1 MISIKFAERIRNV
14 DGAAIADILKASA
27 DPSIISLA
35 GGNPASELFPNK
47 ELAEISYDLLL
58 NQPVLTLQY
67 SVAGGYAPL
76 REEVKKMLAERDNI
90 SAENNDIIITSGS
103 QQGMDFVA
111 KCILNEGDS
120 VIVENP
126 SFLGET
132 TSLRGYGVNL
142 IGVNV
147 QNDGIDTVE
156 LEKVL
161 SENKNIKLIYT
172 IPSFQNPTGITQSL
186 EKRKEV
192 LRIASKYN
200 VLILEDNPYG
210 ELTFDGTKLP
220 TLKSMDTENR
230 VIYAG
235 SFSKILAPGLRV
247 GYIYADKELIG
258 HMIDAKQAN
267 DTHSPMLT
275 QLLVYEYLRRYGI
288 ADNIQRM
295 RELYRRKCQCMLDA
309 MKEYFPEGI
318 TYTTPAGGLFIW
330 CDMGEGFDT
339 LEVYEECI
347 KEKVA
352 FVPGAPFMADPSKK
366 CSAFRLNYSTMSD
379 ENIRLGI
386 KLLGGKL
393 REFIK

>member
-1 MISIKFAERIRNV
+1 MITIKFAERIKNV

-47 ELAEISYDLLL
+47 ELAEIAYDLLL

-90 SAENNDIIITSGS
+90 STENNDIIITSGS

-147 QNDGIDTVE
+147 ENDGIDTNE
-156 LEKVL
+156 LEKAL
-161 SENKNIKLIYT
+161 SKNKNVKLIYT

-200 VLILEDNPYG
+200 VMILEDNPYG

-247 GYIYADKELIG
+247 GYIYADKELIS

-288 ADNIQRM
+288 ADNISRM
-295 RELYRRKCQCMLDA
+295 RKLYSSKCQCMLDA

-318 TYTTPAGGLFIW
+318 TYTVPAGGLFIW

-339 LEVYEECI
+339 LEVYKECI

-393 REFIK
+393 KEFLK

>member
-1 MISIKFAERIRNV
+1 MINIKFAERIKNV

-47 ELAEISYDLLL
+47 ELAEIAYDLLL
-58 NQPVLTLQY
+58 NEPVLTLQY
-67 SVAGGYAPL
+67 SVAGGYMPL

-90 SAENNDIIITSGS
+90 SAQNNDIIITSGS

-111 KCILNEGDS
+111 KCLLNEGDS
-120 VIVENP
+120 VVVENP

-147 QNDGIDTVE
+147 ENDGIDTKE
-156 LEKVL
+156 LERVL
-161 SENKNIKLIYT
+161 SENENVKLLYT

-186 EKRKEV
+186 EKRKEL
-192 LRIASKYN
+192 LRLAEKYDI
-200 VLILEDNPYG
+200 LILEDNPYG

-220 TLKSMDTENR
+220 TLKSMDTSDR

-247 GYIYADKELIG
+247 GYIYANKELIG

-275 QLLVYEYLRRYGI
+275 QLLAYEYLKRYGI
-288 ADNIQRM
+288 ADNIERM
-295 RELYRRKCQCMLDA
+295 RALYSRKCQCMLDA
-309 MKEYFPEGI
+309 MKEYFPENI
-318 TYTTPAGGLFIW
+318 TYTTPAGGLFVW

-339 LEVYEECI
+339 LEVYKECI

-379 ENIRLGI
+379 DNIRLGI
-386 KLLGGKL
+386 KLLGTKL
-393 REFIK
+393 REFMK